1 MILDKMQESIAPA
14 MMRHPFCGE
23 RLLYL
28 LSPKSQP
35 ARSKQ
40 VAAAE
45 ARAETRFLN
54 LLEAAPDGI
63 LEVDQQGN
71 ITLLNQAAEKMF
83 GYSRDELLGLK
94 VEKLVPDSVR
104 PQHQSHRDKYTS
116 HPQVRPMGSG
126 LQLKAQRKDG
136 SLFPVEISL
145 SPNMV
150 DGEFHVIALIRDIS
164 ERKQAEDHLRAVRE
178 QYTTELAAKNQE
190 LERRNREIEQANRLK
205 SEFMASMSHELRT
218 PLHTIIGFS
227 ELLTEEIE
235 GPLNEKQ
242 KRFLGHI
249 LRDSSHLLELINE
262 VLDLSKIESGRLA
275 LQFTSFNF
283 SECVQEVL
291 AGIQQRAIAKEIR
304 LEQRAM
310 YDGALYADRL
320 RIKEALYN
328 LLSNAVKFTPD
339 RGTVWVE
346 SLAHDGFLAVTVGDT
361 GVGIPFEEHANIFEK
376 FYQVG
381 NTTAGVREGTGLG
394 LPITKKLVEMHGGC
408 ISVKSQPQQ
417 GSEFT
422 LTLPLQ
428 GPSTLPTVDEA
439 R

>member
-1 MILDKMQESIAPA
+1 LN
-14 MMRHPFCGE
+14 
-23 RLLYL
+23 
-28 LSPKSQP
+28 PKSRP

-45 ARAETRFLN
+45 ARAETRFRN

-83 GYSRDELLGLK
+83 GFSRDELLGLK

-164 ERKQAEDHLRAVRE
+164 ERKQAEDHLRAMRE

-190 LERRNREIEQANRLK
+190 LERRNREIEHANRLK

-262 VLDLSKIESGRLA
+262 VLDLSKIEAGRLT
-275 LQFTSFNF
+275 LQFASFNF

-304 LEQRAM
+304 IEQRAM

-320 RIKEALYN
+320 RIKESLYN
-328 LLSNAVKFTPD
+328 LLSNAVKFTPE

-346 SLAHDGFLAVTVGDT
+346 SSAHDGSLVITVGDT
-361 GVGIPFEEHANIFEK
+361 GVGIPSEEHANIFEK

-394 LPITKKLVEMHGGC
+394 LPITKKLVEMHGGR
-408 ISVKSQPQQ
+408 ISVKSRPQQ

-428 GPSTLPTVDEA
+428 GPSTPPTADA
-439 R
+439 PQ

>member
-1 MILDKMQESIAPA
+1 
-14 MMRHPFCGE
+14 
-23 RLLYL
+23 
-28 LSPKSQP
+28 
-35 ARSKQ
+35 
-40 VAAAE
+40 
-45 ARAETRFLN
+45 
-54 LLEAAPDGI
+54 
-63 LEVDQQGN
+63 
-71 ITLLNQAAEKMF
+71 MF

-104 PQHQSHRDKYTS
+104 PQHHRHRDNYTS

-291 AGIQQRAIAKEIR
+291 TGIQQRAIAKEIR
-304 LEQRAM
+304 IEQRAM
-310 YDGALYADRL
+310 YDGPLYADRL
-320 RIKEALYN
+320 RVKESLYN

-339 RGTVWVE
+339 HGTVWIE
-346 SLAHDGFLAVTVGDT
+346 SSAHGGSLVITVGDT
-361 GVGIPFEEHANIFEK
+361 GVGIPSEEHANIFEK

-394 LPITKKLVEMHGGC
+394 LPITKQLVEMHGGH

-417 GSEFT
+417 GSEFA

-428 GPSTLPTVDEA
+428 GPSTPPTVDEPQ
-439 R
+439 

>member
-1 MILDKMQESIAPA
+1 M
-14 MMRHPFCGE
+14 
-23 RLLYL
+23 
-28 LSPKSQP
+28 SPKSQP
-35 ARSKQ
+35 ARNTQ
-40 VAAAE
+40 IAAAE
-45 ARAETRFLN
+45 ARAETRFRN

-104 PQHQSHRDKYTS
+104 PQHHRHRDNYTS

-291 AGIQQRAIAKEIR
+291 TGIQQRAIAKEIR
-304 LEQRAM
+304 IEQRAM
-310 YDGALYADRL
+310 YDGPLYADRL
-320 RIKEALYN
+320 RVKESLYN

-339 RGTVWVE
+339 HGTVWIE
-346 SLAHDGFLAVTVGDT
+346 SSAHGGSLVITVGDT
-361 GVGIPFEEHANIFEK
+361 GVGIPSEEHANIFEK

-394 LPITKKLVEMHGGC
+394 LPITKQLVEMHGGH

-417 GSEFT
+417 GSEFA

-428 GPSTLPTVDEA
+428 GPSTPPTVDEPQ
-439 R
+439 